1 MAAMGRRSRQR
12 GRADKLE
19 APTTDYVSPDGQVL
33 TLRGALSPASR
44 AQYARTAD
52 PAQARAA
59 ANAEDVR
66 ARAIEFLFERLAVR
80 WVVADVPTEG
90 ARPLLARFRAATRDE
105 RAWITDALREHCAEW
120 FPDVKVPS
128 PPARGCCSAPARAP
142 SRSACSTRWPS
153 RRSATS
159 TPPSAP

>member
-59 ANAEDVR
+59 ASTEDVR
-66 ARAIEFLFERLAVR
+66 ARAIEFLFERLVAR
-80 WVVADVPTEG
+80 WGIADVPTEG
-90 ARPLLARFRAATRDE
+90 AKPLHARSRAATRDE
-105 RAWITDALREHCAEW
+105 RAFVTESLREHCAEW
-120 FPDVKVPS
+120 FPDVKVP
-128 PPARGCCSAPARAP
+128 
-142 SRSACSTRWPS
+142 
-153 RRSATS
+153 
-159 TPPSAP
+159 